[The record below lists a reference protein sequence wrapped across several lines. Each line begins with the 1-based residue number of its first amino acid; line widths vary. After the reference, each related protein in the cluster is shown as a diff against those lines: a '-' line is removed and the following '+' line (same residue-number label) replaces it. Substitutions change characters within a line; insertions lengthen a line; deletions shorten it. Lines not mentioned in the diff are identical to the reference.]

1 MHLISGRDR
10 LAEFKDFK
18 LVGREYDLERISSIL
33 IRKSSN
39 SLLLT
44 GPAGVGVSILPLGLQ
59 ASKDKPD
66 TPFDIIVKKLFW
78 LNTDSLFASGDSNKI
93 NDDFQRMLKKLA
105 QTPESV
111 LIISDT
117 YNFLEAAH
125 NTGNAHFMNALN
137 HADKSEEFQ
146 VILEARD
153 DHLSSVLKWN
163 TAISEMYT
171 LYDVKEPTGDDLK
184 KIIQQ
189 VAKQLSEHHKIVV
202 DDEAVEEAI
211 YLTSKYRDSLG
222 LGGAQPQRSISLLDR
237 ALASYR
243 QLTHKQHPKLTELT
257 TRIANTT
264 DETLKAELQNQLEQ
278 RQREWNELKSEIN
291 KTYQYQHNAE
301 LLRFQL
307 QDEIANLQEEEKKN
321 TYPESST
328 VKTFA
333 QLTANGFGSPEISK
347 RKEKIRQIDQE
358 IATNSAQHKKLIALA
373 NQDLL
378 LTRPD
383 VIKEFSS
390 ISGISASKLDENE
403 IENLINLESNL
414 LSRIYGQDEVVKH
427 VANSIKVSKI
437 DTLEEAGPAV
447 SYLFL
452 GPSGVGKTEMA
463 KALAQYVFGD
473 DNSLVRFDMSEYM
486 EKHAVAKLIGAP
498 PGYEGFEA
506 GGILTNSVRKR
517 PVGIYLFDE
526 IEKAHPDVFNI
537 FLQILSDGRLTDN
550 VGRTVDFSDIIIIMT
565 SNIGQPY
572 YLDPNLSDDDA
583 RNLATDE
590 LNKTYLSELLNRFNG
605 RENILHFKR
614 LPLEIIEKI
623 IRREITK
630 LNTSYQSKGLEI
642 EMSDTC
648 ITNFCKDHY
657 DLIRGARGL
666 PGYIKA
672 NIRPIIVNHILAN
685 PQDRGKFG
693 AFYNTE
699 KKVFE
704 MTFIKN

>member
-1 MHLISGRDR
+1 MHLIRGRDR
-10 LAEFKDFK
+10 LAEFIDFK
-18 LVGREYDLERISSIL
+18 LVGREHDLERISSIL

-59 ASKDKPD
+59 AAKEKPD

-93 NDDFQRMLKKLA
+93 NDEFQRMLKKLT

-137 HADKSEEFQ
+137 HADKSNEFQ
-146 VILEARD
+146 VILEVRD
-153 DHLSSVLKWN
+153 EHLSSVLKWN
-163 TAISEMYT
+163 TTISEMYT
-171 LYDVKEPTGDDLK
+171 LYDVKEPAGDDLK
-184 KIIQQ
+184 KILTH
-189 VAKQLSEHHKIVV
+189 VSTQLSEHHKIKI
-202 DDEAVEEAI
+202 DEEAI
-211 YLTSKYRDSLG
+211 EEAMHLTSKYRDSLG

-243 QLTHKQHPKLTELT
+243 QFTHKHHPKLAELQN
-257 TRIANTT
+257 RIDQTT
-264 DETLKAELQNQLEQ
+264 DDTQKAELQRQLEQ
-278 RQREWNELKSEIN
+278 WQTEWDELKSEIN
-291 KTYQYQHNAE
+291 KTYQYQHDAE

-307 QDEIANLQEEEKKN
+307 QDEIAHLQEEEEKN
-321 TYPESST
+321 TYPDSST

-333 QLTANGFGSPEISK
+333 QLTANGFDSPEISK

-358 IATNSAQHKKLIALA
+358 IATNAEQHKKLVALA

-378 LTRPD
+378 LTRD
-383 VIKEFSS
+383 EVIEEFSNV
-390 ISGISASKLDENE
+390 SGIPANKLDENE
-403 IENLINLESNL
+403 IENLIHLESNL
-414 LSRIYGQDEVVKH
+414 LSRIYGQDDVVKH
-427 VANSIKVSKI
+427 VSNSIKVSKI
-437 DTLEEAGPAV
+437 DTLEESGPAV

-473 DNSLVRFDMSEYM
+473 ENSLVRFDMSEYM

-537 FLQILSDGRLTDN
+537 FLQVLSDGRLTDN

-572 YLDPNLSDDDA
+572 YLNPNLSDEEA
-583 RNLATDE
+583 KGFANDE
-590 LNKTYLSELLNRFNG
+590 LNKTYRSELLNRFNG

-623 IRREITK
+623 IRREIIK
-630 LNTSYQSKGLEI
+630 LNKSYQSKGLEI
-642 EMSDTC
+642 EMSDSC

-672 NIRPIIVNHILAN
+672 NIRPIIVNHILEN
-685 PQDRGKFG
+685 PLDKGKFN
-693 AFYNTE
+693 AIYNTE
-699 KKVFE
+699 KQVFE
-704 MTFIKN
+704 MSFIKN